1 MDYRKLLLNVLVA
14 SLPLASNA
22 GSSYDDYDDGNEN
35 GSFPFTL
42 SSKTSRDSVCME
54 ATLNTYS
61 INFDKVVPVV
71 EQYIN
76 ENSLLINSKTQNYE
90 QVYYNVVMTE
100 AQYNAIKQQLEGWK
114 CAVLNSTE
122 TTKNLSREI
131 ENQSVSIERL
141 KSDIKELETRIT
153 KVKNDS
159 IAEELESELYDKRE
173 SLRKKN
179 RNLSE
184 GYASIGTVNL
194 NFYLM
199 RDETSPRQTK
209 VRFVNMPGFEY
220 SFLMVGNPK
229 PGFSASYYNGYNLKY
244 LFTRGKTFITLGVFK
259 AKDVA
264 ATDSTTLTDAFNIS
278 FGQDFYSRHFGRGAR
293 KCFNM
298 YSGYNV
304 GFMAFRG
311 ETTSTK
317 TIYVSPTVG
326 VELFKNRFV
335 LWDLR
340 GSYYLPF
347 KHNYDLRGWQFSTS
361 FNVAF

>member
-1 MDYRKLLLNVLVA
+1 MYSKRFLINVLVA
-14 SLPLASNA
+14 LLPLALNA
-22 GSSYDDYDDGNEN
+22 
-35 GSFPFTL
+35 
-42 SSKTSRDSVCME
+42 KTSRDSVCME

-141 KSDIKELETRIT
+141 KSDIKELETRIA

-229 PGFSASYYNGYNLKY
+229 PGFSASYYN
-244 LFTRGKTFITLGVFK
+244 
-259 AKDVA
+259 
-264 ATDSTTLTDAFNIS
+264 
-278 FGQDFYSRHFGRGAR
+278 
-293 KCFNM
+293 
-298 YSGYNV
+298 
-304 GFMAFRG
+304 
-311 ETTSTK
+311 
-317 TIYVSPTVG
+317 
-326 VELFKNRFV
+326 
-335 LWDLR
+335 
-340 GSYYLPF
+340 
-347 KHNYDLRGWQFSTS
+347 
-361 FNVAF
+361 

>member
-1 MDYRKLLLNVLVA
+1 MYSKRFLINVLVA
-14 SLPLASNA
+14 LLPLALNA
-22 GSSYDDYDDGNEN
+22 
-35 GSFPFTL
+35 
-42 SSKTSRDSVCME
+42 KTSRDSVCME

-141 KSDIKELETRIT
+141 KSDIKELETRIA

-184 GYASIGTVNL
+184 GYASIGYRIRNDEMFDSLFPTTDLIYDGL
-194 NFYLM
+194 NF
-199 RDETSPRQTK
+199 
-209 VRFVNMPGFEY
+209 
-220 SFLMVGNPK
+220 
-229 PGFSASYYNGYNLKY
+229 
-244 LFTRGKTFITLGVFK
+244 
-259 AKDVA
+259 
-264 ATDSTTLTDAFNIS
+264 
-278 FGQDFYSRHFGRGAR
+278 
-293 KCFNM
+293 
-298 YSGYNV
+298 
-304 GFMAFRG
+304 
-311 ETTSTK
+311 
-317 TIYVSPTVG
+317 VSPFVSDLSQCKRSVVISCPKVKIGRQIQIAERLIDLATNGMEVVLYTKEENEDTLRLQHQG
-326 VELFKNRFV
+326 ISVIIISHLSLHAAIIDKSTIWYGSVNILGYRSAEDNLIRFKNPEIAMSLFETFHK
-335 LWDLR
+335 D
-340 GSYYLPF
+340 S
-347 KHNYDLRGWQFSTS
+347 
-361 FNVAF
+361 

>member
-1 MDYRKLLLNVLVA
+1 MYYKRILLKVLVA
-14 SLPLASNA
+14 FLPLALNA
-22 GSSYDDYDDGNEN
+22 
-35 GSFPFTL
+35 
-42 SSKTSRDSVCME
+42 KTSRDSVCME

-141 KSDIKELETRIT
+141 KSDIKELETRIA

-179 RNLSE
+179 RNLPTPDRS
-184 GYASIGTVNL
+184 S
-194 NFYLM
+194 
-199 RDETSPRQTK
+199 K
-209 VRFVNMPGFEY
+209 VAEVR
-220 SFLMVGNPK
+220 
-229 PGFSASYYNGYNLKY
+229 
-244 LFTRGKTFITLGVFK
+244 R
-259 AKDVA
+259 A
-264 ATDSTTLTDAFNIS
+264 A
-278 FGQDFYSRHFGRGAR
+278 
-293 KCFNM
+293 
-298 YSGYNV
+298 
-304 GFMAFRG
+304 
-311 ETTSTK
+311 
-317 TIYVSPTVG
+317 
-326 VELFKNRFV
+326 
-335 LWDLR
+335 
-340 GSYYLPF
+340 
-347 KHNYDLRGWQFSTS
+347 
-361 FNVAF
+361 

>member
-1 MDYRKLLLNVLVA
+1 MNYKRILLNILVA
-14 SLPLASNA
+14 LLPLALNA
-22 GSSYDDYDDGNEN
+22 R
-35 GSFPFTL
+35 
-42 SSKTSRDSVCME
+42 TSRDSVVVN
-54 ATLNTYS
+54 AVLNTYS
-61 INFDKVVPVV
+61 INFDKIVPLV
-71 EQYIN
+71 EEYVN
-76 ENSLLINSKTQNYE
+76 SNSLLVQKKTQNYE
-90 QVYYNVVMTE
+90 QIYYNLVMTE
-100 AQYNAIKQQLEGWK
+100 AQYNDIKQHLEGWK
-114 CAVLNSTE
+114 CAVIDSEEST
-122 TTKNLSREI
+122 TNISREI
-131 ENQSVSIERL
+131 ENQTVSIERL
-141 KSDIKELETRIT
+141 KSDIYELEDKLSKT
-153 KVKNDS
+153 KNDS
-159 IAEELESELYDKRE
+159 IVEELESELYDMRE

-179 RNLSE
+179 RN
-184 GYASIGTVNL
+184 YADNCASIGTVNL
-194 NFYLM
+194 EFRLM

-317 TIYVSPTVG
+317 TI
-326 VELFKNRFV
+326 
-335 LWDLR
+335 
-340 GSYYLPF
+340 
-347 KHNYDLRGWQFSTS
+347 
-361 FNVAF
+361 

>member
-1 MDYRKLLLNVLVA
+1 MDYKRILLNILVA
-14 SLPLASNA
+14 LLPLALNA
-22 GSSYDDYDDGNEN
+22 
-35 GSFPFTL
+35 
-42 SSKTSRDSVCME
+42 KTSRDSVVVN
-54 ATLNTYS
+54 AVLNTYS
-61 INFDKVVPVV
+61 INFDKIVPLV
-71 EQYIN
+71 EEYVN
-76 ENSLLINSKTQNYE
+76 SNSLLVQKKTQNYE
-90 QVYYNVVMTE
+90 QIYYNLVMTE
-100 AQYNAIKQQLEGWK
+100 AQYNDIKQHLEGWK
-114 CAVLNSTE
+114 CAVIDSEEST
-122 TTKNLSREI
+122 TNISREI

-141 KSDIKELETRIT
+141 KSDIKELETRMA

-199 RDETSPRQTK
+199 RDETTPRQTK

-229 PGFSASYYNGYNLKY
+229 PGFSAKYYNGYNLKY

-259 AKDVA
+259 ARDVA

-278 FGQDFYSRHFGRGAR
+278 FGQDFYSRHFGRGSR

-311 ETTSTK
+311 EESSAK

-326 VELFKNRFV
+326 VELFKNRYV

-347 KHNYDLRGWQFSTS
+347 KYNYDLRGWQFSTS

>member
-1 MDYRKLLLNVLVA
+1 MAKKSWYVVEVESDFRFFNMYSKRFLINVLLA
-14 SLPLASNA
+14 LLPLALNA
-22 GSSYDDYDDGNEN
+22 
-35 GSFPFTL
+35 
-42 SSKTSRDSVCME
+42 KTSRDSVCME

-141 KSDIKELETRIT
+141 KSDIKELETRIA

-220 SFLMVGNPK
+220 SILMISNPK

-244 LFTRGKTFITLGVFK
+244 LFTRGKTFVNVGVFK

>member
-1 MDYRKLLLNVLVA
+1 MNYKRILLNILVA
-14 SLPLASNA
+14 LLPLALNA
-22 GSSYDDYDDGNEN
+22 R
-35 GSFPFTL
+35 
-42 SSKTSRDSVCME
+42 TSRDSVVVN
-54 ATLNTYS
+54 AVLNTYS
-61 INFDKVVPVV
+61 INFDKIVPLV
-71 EQYIN
+71 EEYVN
-76 ENSLLINSKTQNYE
+76 SNSLLVQKKTQNYE
-90 QVYYNVVMTE
+90 QIYYNLVMTE
-100 AQYNAIKQQLEGWK
+100 AQYNDIKQHLEGWK
-114 CAVLNSTE
+114 CAVIDSEEST
-122 TTKNLSREI
+122 TNISREI
-131 ENQSVSIERL
+131 ENQTVSIERL
-141 KSDIKELETRIT
+141 KSDIYELEDKLSKT
-153 KVKNDS
+153 KNDS
-159 IAEELESELYDKRE
+159 IVEELESELYDMRE

-179 RNLSE
+179 RN
-184 GYASIGTVNL
+184 YADNCASIGTVNL
-194 NFYLM
+194 EFRLM

>member
-1 MDYRKLLLNVLVA
+1 M
-14 SLPLASNA
+14 
-22 GSSYDDYDDGNEN
+22 
-35 GSFPFTL
+35 
-42 SSKTSRDSVCME
+42 
-54 ATLNTYS
+54 
-61 INFDKVVPVV
+61 
-71 EQYIN
+71 
-76 ENSLLINSKTQNYE
+76 
-90 QVYYNVVMTE
+90 
-100 AQYNAIKQQLEGWK
+100 
-114 CAVLNSTE
+114 
-122 TTKNLSREI
+122 
-131 ENQSVSIERL
+131 
-141 KSDIKELETRIT
+141 
-153 KVKNDS
+153 
-159 IAEELESELYDKRE
+159 RE

-179 RNLSE
+179 RN
-184 GYASIGTVNL
+184 YADNCASIGTVNL
-194 NFYLM
+194 EFRLM

-220 SFLMVGNPK
+220 SYLMVGNPK

-244 LFTRGKTFITLGVFK
+244 LFTRGKTFVNVGVFK

-264 ATDSTTLTDAFNIS
+264 AADSTTLTDAFNIS